1 MRTTQL
7 ALLCL
12 LVSGVMLC
20 TAAEQARAAP
30 GKSHS
35 AGAAVT
41 PNGGA
46 SWASFKQIDVA
57 EQRGSQEVFV
67 ARNAERERV
76 AGSPAAA
83 LTRSEHSGRP
93 EGCHAQSLGSAN
105 GATRLLEVCPGRG
118 GYLGLTAEAFG
129 ITTLALR
136 DPVTGEPIPT
146 YGQGEELIVIDPRV
160 LAERAAAALDLPE
173 PAIHMS
179 PDGDQ
184 VVKLASWLWIP
195 AAQWETRQVS
205 ASAGPVTATVT
216 ATPTRLT
223 WDMGNGD
230 QVSCDGPGTAY
241 GARQAVHDTSG
252 CRYTYRHSSA
262 GQPGEAYDVTATIE
276 WELTWTAAGA
286 AGGGDL
292 GAVAMS
298 ATESVRVTEI
308 QALVQ

>member
-1 MRTTQL
+1 MLDARVTVVPFVLGALILL
-7 ALLCL
+7 ALP
-12 LVSGVMLC
+12 
-20 TAAEQARAAP
+20 AEAAP
-30 GKSHS
+30 PSTKRT
-35 AGAAVT
+35 AGAGQTSA
-41 PNGGA
+41 GGA

-93 EGCHAQSLGSAN
+93 DGCYAESLGSAN

-118 GYLGLTAEAFG
+118 GYLGLAGEAFG
-129 ITTLALR
+129 ISTLALR

-146 YGQGEELIVIDPRV
+146 EDGQGEELIVIDPRV

-173 PAIHMS
+173 PTIHMS

-184 VVKLASWLWIP
+184 VVRLASWLWIP
-195 AAQWETRQVS
+195 AAQWENRQVS

-216 ATPTRLT
+216 ATPARLT

-241 GARQAVHDTSG
+241 GARQAAQGTSG

-276 WELTWTAAGA
+276 WELTWTATGA